1 MTMRR
6 RSLIIFVLLNVLV
19 TVGVVFGVTSMMNN
33 QTTPTSGGQQVVITV
48 PILVTATTDPNA
60 TPMIRIVTA
69 TPLPGQVI
77 LPTNMLDTPAA
88 AGTTPIASTFD
99 AQALSGNIPLQGTA
113 TSLPQNCILHSVQSG
128 DTPYGIAQQYGVA
141 DFNRIMEVNGLTDDT
156 AALLQIGDTLI
167 VPLEGCPLTAADV
180 AAEVVPTSEEPTVE
194 GQASGDATAES
205 TAELAPTAR
214 ATLTLPPTAASAQV
228 EIVEVIGAGDITAE
242 GVSIRNIGNTINLK
256 DWTLTSGN
264 GTTYTF
270 DERFLFSNALV
281 SVFSRVG
288 EDTAIALFWNRSEA
302 VFNPES
308 DVLTLTDNK
317 GVVQSTY
324 RLPAARSGG

>member
-1 MTMRR
+1 MRR

-19 TVGVVFGVTSMMNN
+19 TVGVVFGVTSVMNN
-33 QTTPTSGGQQVVITV
+33 QTTPNSNGQQVVITV

-77 LPTNMLDTPAA
+77 LPTNILDATAV
-88 AGTTPIASTFD
+88 GGTPIVSTFD

-167 VPLEGCPLTAADV
+167 VPLDGCPLTAADV
-180 AAEVVPTSEEPTVE
+180 AAEVVPTSEEATAE
-194 GQASGDATAES
+194 GDVAVDATAES
-205 TAELAPTAR
+205 TAELAPTVR
-214 ATLTLPPTAASAQV
+214 PTLTLPPTAASAQV
-228 EIVEVIGAGDITAE
+228 EIVEVTGAGDITAE
-242 GVSIRNIGNTINLK
+242 GVVIRNIGNTVNLK
-256 DWTLTSGN
+256 DWTLTDGDGN
-264 GTTYTF
+264 TYTF
-270 DERFLFSNALV
+270 AERFLFSNALV

-302 VFNPES
+302 VFDPKE
-308 DVLTLTDNK
+308 DILTLTDNK

-324 RLPAARSGG
+324 RLPASSG